1 MVEYIIM
8 ERIKQLCLGYF
19 SNIMVKH
26 TMVIKQ
32 LIKQLMVIRQLM
44 LIIQQQRLIF
54 QLVDVQLIFQRLL
67 K

>member
-8 ERIKQLCLGYF
+8 ERIKQLYLGYF
-19 SNIMVKH
+19 SKQLIMVKHTIVIKH
-26 TMVIKQ
+26 TMVIK
-32 LIKQLMVIRQLM
+32 QLM